1 MSIKPIDLQ
10 TLFMQMG
17 HVHKQQAAEKDS
29 VSSGENFR
37 RIEAEK
43 KDAKETKTVHAKDD
57 DELTSTQ
64 VKSSTEKDDVPMY
77 HEQRHSGK
85 RESEEESADSTEKEV
100 VRDPRLGTNIDISG

>member
-17 HVHKQQAAEKDS
+17 HVHRQQAAEKDS

-43 KDAKETKTVHAKDD
+43 RNDKETKTVHAKED
-57 DELTSTQ
+57 DEVSSSQ
-64 VKSSTEKDDVPMY
+64 VKSSTEKEDVPDY
-77 HEQRHSGK
+77 QEHSHPKKKDNEPGT
-85 RESEEESADSTEKEV
+85 ADPVEKEV
-100 VRDPRLGTNIDISG
+100 VKDPGLGKNIDISG